1 MEPCPFLNSRR
12 DPCPTREPGDAF
24 CSKCGKEYDS
34 SQDDAALAKT
44 ETTTTPATVTI
55 VASTVNVETP
65 KAKPTP
71 IVTPALEAVNNI
83 RHYVAPK
90 CVGCN
95 ADSSNFDEDGFC
107 TKCWVQTVLPCRDDF
122 FIEVTPDIVARS
134 NLGNPTI
141 GHSRNEDYAAMDS
154 VVVDGKRI
162 SWFVVADGVSSSKAP
177 QQASEAACSAASAT
191 LRLTALSRL
200 KGSEAIALTAIN
212 SAQKAVLKVPPELN
226 AEADYS
232 APACTIVVA
241 YIDDGVAYVGWCGDS
256 RIYAIYHDP
265 TASCGYFDKL
275 LSRDHTLLNEMIDQ
289 TGVSAAEA
297 YKKFTT
303 KELHT
308 MTQCLGEVPEGEIY
322 APSTSTV
329 TIDSTLV
336 SIFGCSDGAWNDV
349 HDMDLPQS
357 GEFAK
362 MFASN
367 PRSAMGFAEAVLKR
381 ASGADNN
388 TIAVINF

>member
-1 MEPCPFLNSRR
+1 MEPCPYLNARR
-12 DPCPTREPGDAF
+12 DPCPTREPGDLF

-34 SQDDAALAKT
+34 AQDDAGSIEKA
-44 ETTTTPATVTI
+44 TTTPAAATI
-55 VASTVNVETP
+55 VEVEPP
-65 KAKPTP
+65 KTEQAAAVAIQVPE
-71 IVTPALEAVNNI
+71 EADNI
-83 RHYVAPK
+83 RHYIAPK

-107 TKCWVQTVLPCRDDF
+107 TKCWVQAVLPCRDDF
-122 FIEVTPDIVARS
+122 FIEVTPNIVARS

-177 QQASEAACSAASAT
+177 QQASEEACRAASAT
-191 LRLTALSRL
+191 LRIAALSRQ
-200 KGSEAIALTAIN
+200 KGSEGLVLAAIN
-212 SAQKAVLKVPPELN
+212 SAQSAVLKVPAELN
-226 AEADYS
+226 ADADFS
-232 APACTIVVA
+232 APACTIIVA
-241 YIDDGVAYVGWCGDS
+241 FIDDGVASLGWCGDS
-256 RIYAIYHDP
+256 RLYAIYRDS
-265 TASCGYFDKL
+265 TASCGYSDKL

-362 MFASN
+362 IFASN

>member
-34 SQDDAALAKT
+34 AQDDAGST
-44 ETTTTPATVTI
+44 EKATTTPAIVTI
-55 VASTVNVETP
+55 VEPLKSEQAAV
-65 KAKPTP
+65 
-71 IVTPALEAVNNI
+71 VTQVPAVVDNI
-83 RHYVAPK
+83 RHYIAPK
-90 CVGCN
+90 CVSCN

-107 TKCWVQTVLPCRDDF
+107 TKCWVQAVLPCRDDF
-122 FIEVTPDIVARS
+122 FIEVTPDMVARS

-154 VVVDGKRI
+154 VVIDGKRI

-177 QQASEAACSAASAT
+177 QQASEEACRAASTT
-191 LRLTALSRL
+191 LRIAALSRL
-200 KGSEAIALTAIN
+200 KGSEGLVLAAIN
-212 SAQKAVLKVPPELN
+212 SAQAAVLKAPPELN
-226 AEADYS
+226 ADADFC

-241 YIDDGVAYVGWCGDS
+241 FIDDGVASLGWCGDS
-256 RIYAIYHDP
+256 RLYAIYRDS
-265 TASCGYFDKL
+265 TASCGFSDKL

-289 TGVSAAEA
+289 TGISAAEA
-297 YKKFTT
+297 FKKFTT

-329 TIDSTLV
+329 TIDSSLV
-336 SIFGCSDGAWNDV
+336 CLFGCSDGAWNDV
-349 HDMDLPQS
+349 HDMDLAQS
-357 GEFAK
+357 GEYAK
-362 MFASN
+362 IFASN
-367 PRSAMGFAEAVLKR
+367 PRSAMTFAEAVLKR

-388 TIAVINF
+388 TIAVIDF